1 MMARRFITKNMVHKE
16 SESMQ
21 RSWAMKKDRQDKN
34 RLRGNISSAVMLAGA
49 AFVLLFS
56 SSAAAQDRVELTGIF
71 GYTFSE
77 GFETDPGSLV
87 SELIEKVNPTSGY
100 AYGAGIDVF
109 VTEQAQVGFLWTQQD
124 STRALPDFRYHCRG
138 IYQTRTPGRGRADS
152 VRKRGAHSE
161 AAVAGMG

>member
-1 MMARRFITKNMVHKE
+1 
-16 SESMQ
+16 MQ

-124 STRALPDFRYHCRG
+124 SMLELETAIGNRDVTGMNVNNYHAVFTYNLG
-138 IYQTRTPGRGRADS
+138 FSDAP
-152 VRKRGAHSE
+152 VRPFFT
-161 AAVAGMG
+161 AGWAPLSMSLTTS